1 MQEEVVEESEVFW
14 LLVEQDEGC
23 RMGGMGAAFLD
34 LPGNPNSGSC
44 CADPPPPPPPPMYQL
59 ASLLLLEVVLVV
71 LQLPSPPV
79 G

>member
-1 MQEEVVEESEVFW
+1 MEESEVFW

-23 RMGGMGAAFLD
+23 RMGGSRGGGGAAFLD
-34 LPGNPNSGSC
+34 LPGNPNS
-44 CADPPPPPPPPMYQL
+44 CAEPMYQL

-71 LQLPSPPV
+71 LQLLPPPT

>member
-1 MQEEVVEESEVFW
+1 MQEEVVDESEVFW

-23 RMGGMGAAFLD
+23 RMGGRGGGGAAFLD
-34 LPGNPNSGSC
+34 LPGNPNS
-44 CADPPPPPPPPMYQL
+44 CADPLPMYQL

-71 LQLPSPPV
+71 LQLPPPPT

>member
-23 RMGGMGAAFLD
+23 RMGGRGGGAAFLD

-44 CADPPPPPPPPMYQL
+44 CCAEPMYQL

-71 LQLPSPPV
+71 LRLPPPM

>member
-23 RMGGMGAAFLD
+23 RIGGRGGGAAFLD
-34 LPGNPNSGSC
+34 LNPNSGSC
-44 CADPPPPPPPPMYQL
+44 CCADPPPPPMYQL

-71 LQLPSPPV
+71 LQLPPPPT

>member
-1 MQEEVVEESEVFW
+1 MQEEVVDESEVFW

-23 RMGGMGAAFLD
+23 RMGGSRGGGGAFLD
-34 LPGNPNSGSC
+34 LPGNPISGSC
-44 CADPPPPPPPPMYQL
+44 CCAEPMYQL

-71 LQLPSPPV
+71 LQLPPPPT